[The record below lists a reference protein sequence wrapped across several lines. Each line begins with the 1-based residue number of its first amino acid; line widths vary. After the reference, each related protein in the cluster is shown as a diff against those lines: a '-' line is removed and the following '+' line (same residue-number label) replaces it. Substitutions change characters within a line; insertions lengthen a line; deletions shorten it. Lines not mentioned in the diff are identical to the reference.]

1 MASRNVWISIGI
13 VIIVIVVVG
22 GVAGYYYTQLVP
34 PPAPTFS
41 GDIYASDQN
50 GRFGFGFSSSSITS
64 PGPTLNLNVNQSV
77 AVTFHNLGPSAH
89 NWAIVQ
95 TKSTTAPV
103 MFGAQVAS
111 AQNPIASGGTGS
123 VTFTPNATGSY
134 YYICQVS
141 GHVDLGM
148 WGNVVVS

>member
-1 MASRNVWISIGI
+1 MASRNLWIGIGI
-13 VIIVIVVVG
+13 VIIVIIVVG
-22 GVAGYYYTQLVP
+22 GVAAYYYTQMGSSP
-34 PPAPTFS
+34 GPTFS
-41 GDIYASDQN
+41 GDIYAKD
-50 GRFGFGFSSSSITS
+50 FGFGFSSSSQTS
-64 PGPTLNLNVNQSV
+64 PGPTLNLVLNQQV
-77 AVTFHNLGPSAH
+77 TVTFHNLGPSAH

-111 AQNPIASGGTGS
+111 AQNPIASGGAGS

-148 WGNVVVS
+148 WGSVVVS